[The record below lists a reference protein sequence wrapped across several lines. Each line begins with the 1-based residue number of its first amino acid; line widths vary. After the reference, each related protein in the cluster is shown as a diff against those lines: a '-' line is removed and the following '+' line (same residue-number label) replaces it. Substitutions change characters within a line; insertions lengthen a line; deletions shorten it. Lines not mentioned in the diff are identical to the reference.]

1 MSEVLRGRRIAVTR
15 PRAQAAGL
23 AAQIAAQ
30 GGEPIVFPLLEISAV
45 GDPAPLEEAVSRL
58 YSYALVIFIS
68 PNAVAFSMPAIL
80 AAGSWPNGVPAAVIG
95 QGSLAALAS
104 YGLATV
110 IAPSVRFDSEG
121 MLDLPELQPE
131 RVAGQ
136 RVLILRGNGGREL
149 LAETLRARGAEVELV
164 SCYHRSAPT
173 SPEPLQSLL
182 HAGALDAVTVS
193 SSEGLRHL
201 LELLDRPARVRL
213 EQTPLFVPH
222 PRIAEQAERF
232 GLPEVILTG
241 PADAGIIEAL
251 CAHRWVD

>member
-45 GDPAPLEEAVSRL
+45 DDPAPLTDAVSRL
-58 YSYALVIFIS
+58 HSYALVIFIS
-68 PNAVAFSMPAIL
+68 PNAVAFAMPAIL
-80 AAGSWPNGVPAAVIG
+80 AAGPWPSGALAVAIG
-95 QGSLAALAS
+95 QGSVAALAS
-104 YGLATV
+104 HGLVTV
-110 IAPSVRFDSEG
+110 IAPSARFDSEG
-121 MLDLPELQPE
+121 VLELPELQPE
-131 RVAGQ
+131 RVAGR

-149 LAETLRARGAEVELV
+149 LAETLRARGAEVDLA
-164 SCYHRSAPT
+164 SCYRRSAPT
-173 SPEPLQSLL
+173 SPEPLQALL

-201 LELLDRPARVRL
+201 LALLDLPARVRL

-222 PRIAEQAERF
+222 PRIVEQAKQL

-251 CAHRWVD
+251 CAHWEVV